1 MRTVHNRLTFPL
13 LPVSAGSNDQYF
25 CLESSPTVPSVMN
38 LEGWG
43 VSGWELGWGVG
54 GEEWRESGPFDEHQ
68 VESVVENRA
77 CLLLSVLFIQTRT
90 TTSLNAR
97 SHAALTQRVAA
108 NLAWR
113 KHGFQLN
120 GGSDAAPRRWE
131 GRAAARGHR
140 LSRRRRRR
148 SQKTG
153 CPKNKKMF
161 PHCRQN
167 N

>member
-1 MRTVHNRLTFPL
+1 M
-13 LPVSAGSNDQYF
+13 A
-25 CLESSPTVPSVMN
+25 
-38 LEGWG
+38 GWG
-43 VSGWELGWGVG
+43 GR

-68 VESVVENRA
+68 MESVVENRA

-120 GGSDAAPRRWE
+120 GRSDAAPRRWE
-131 GRAAARGHR
+131 GRAAARGPQDVPPPPKKPRDR
-140 LSRRRRRR
+140 L
-148 SQKTG
+148 
-153 CPKNKKMF
+153 PKEQEDVPTLPSKQL
-161 PHCRQN
+161 RQWVEC
-167 N
+167 